1 LLAERLVSATA
12 EPARHTRSIR
22 VVIAN
27 GEPLFGDAAER
38 VIHQC
43 ARFQLVG
50 QAAEGHAALELL
62 RALRPDV
69 AVLGPSLPGLDGQ
82 RILGLVTIEE
92 IPTRLLFLGDEFSAA
107 TAYDLLG
114 DGAAGVLTKTVSP
127 EQLRDA
133 ILTVAAG
140 RAFLS
145 SDVQTALRRE
155 IRLRNDDGRPIL
167 SEREREILVRIAEGE
182 TVPVMARAL
191 HLSVSTIK
199 THRGH
204 LFQKLGV
211 SDRAAAV
218 AAAMRRGLIA

>member
-1 LLAERLVSATA
+1 MVSPSA
-12 EPARHTRSIR
+12 EPARQTRSTIR

-27 GEPLFGDAAER
+27 GEPLFGDAVER
-38 VIHQC
+38 VIRQC

-50 QAAEGHAALELL
+50 HAVEGYAALELV
-62 RALRPDV
+62 RALEPDV
-69 AVLGPSLPGLDGQ
+69 TVLGPSLADIDSQ
-82 RILGLVTIEE
+82 RILRLVTTAEV
-92 IPTRLLFLGDEFSAA
+92 PTRLLFVGDFSQA
-107 TAYDLLG
+107 TAYELLG
-114 DGAAGVLTKTVSP
+114 GGAAGVLAKTASG

-133 ILTVAAG
+133 IVAVSAG

-145 SDVQTALRRE
+145 VDIQTALRRE
-155 IRLRNDDGRPIL
+155 IRLRNGDDRPIL
-167 SEREREILVRIAEGE
+167 SGREREILVRIADGE
-182 TVPVMARAL
+182 SVPVMARAL

-218 AAAMRRGLIA
+218 AVAMRRGLIA